1 GFFRRSK
8 FDIGIFAAMANGDLN
23 KPETA
28 IDWLQKRTLDVEG
41 TQKWH
46 AHAHYL
52 LGRMYE
58 RTGQW
63 KQAEA
68 EYKFEASPQAS
79 GNRIRLRKLRQ
90 KFAAELGDE

>member
-1 GFFRRSK
+1 
-8 FDIGIFAAMANGDLN
+8 MANGDLN

-58 RTGQW
+58 RTGKP

-68 EYKFEASPQAS
+68 EYKFEASPQAA
-79 GNRIRLRKLRQ
+79 GNRIRIRKLRQ
-90 KFAAELGDE
+90 KFSTELGEE